1 MSNLIVLNFQM
12 ELIEM
17 QSNKF
22 YNSKLGVTVTFMVQ
36 LEREQKFSNF
46 NWSHEKDYSC
56 VWKQIYVWTV
66 IFENEIH

>member
-36 LEREQKFSNF
+36 LYNT
-46 NWSHEKDYSC
+46 
-56 VWKQIYVWTV
+56 WKRIKVFQ
-66 IFENEIH
+66 F